1 LQSLYV
7 MIRGPGPL
15 DHTGT
20 VAAVALYRGDCV
32 LEKAEKISLE
42 PAVAL
47 GESSRLIKP

>member
-32 LEKAEKISLE
+32 LENVEKISL
-42 PAVAL
+42 PAAGL
-47 GESSRLIKP
+47 EESSRLIKS